1 MILNMYSIKDA
12 KTGFM
17 TPVLEQN
24 DAAALRNFA
33 HAVNQPDSIMHDCPN
48 DFALFLVAKFDT
60 DRGMIFS
67 YGDETPTLPH
77 LIADAPEVLRNER

>member
-1 MILNMYSIKDA
+1 MIFNMYSIKDA

-67 YGDETPTLPH
+67 YGADIPDLPH
-77 LIADAPEVLRNER
+77 LISDASEVLRNG

>member
-33 HAVNQPDSIMHDCPN
+33 HAVNQSDSIMHDCPN

-60 DRGMIFS
+60 DRAVIFS
-67 YGDETPTLPH
+67 YGDDTPDLPH
-77 LIADAPEVLRNER
+77 LVADASEVLRNG